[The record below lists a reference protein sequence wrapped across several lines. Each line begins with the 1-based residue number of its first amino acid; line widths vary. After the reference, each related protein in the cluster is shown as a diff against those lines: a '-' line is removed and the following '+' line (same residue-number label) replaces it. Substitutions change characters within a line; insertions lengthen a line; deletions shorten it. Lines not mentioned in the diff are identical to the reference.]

1 MAQTY
6 ALHQAFTPAGH
17 MTILQLFLVNWCW
30 LDFLHL
36 CIVAAFWW
44 IHHFVVWVLFF
55 LFRFWTYSGILVH
68 SVTELYIEL
77 GPLCCL
83 HIVSF
88 FLLALDGGV
97 RCFWWWRDNTATL
110 HFSYLICFLIRE
122 NLVFVMIRTRPVIFS
137 RQMCRNFRLHASTAL
152 SRQCYNGAH
161 W

>member
-6 ALHQAFTPAGH
+6 ALHQAFLPAGH

-44 IHHFVVWVLFF
+44 IHHLVVWVLLF

-97 RCFWWWRDNTATL
+97 RCFWWWRDNNAML
-110 HFSYLICFLIRE
+110 HIFSSWHFSSICFFISMLADNAFSFA
-122 NLVFVMIRTRPVIFS
+122 NL
-137 RQMCRNFRLHASTAL
+137 ASKGFCPASDSFLNQSSKTFL
-152 SRQCYNGAH
+152 
-161 W
+161 